1 MTLVAVVWG
10 GKAGSRKQ
18 TQMGFCSKDPQTD
31 SRVRGRTP
39 IGHSIAIPTG
49 SMNGPDSQNRGI

>member
-18 TQMGFCSKDPQTD
+18 TQMGFCLKDPETD
-31 SRVRGRTP
+31 SRVRGRVP
-39 IGHSIAIPTG
+39 IGHRASLPWASKGWPG
-49 SMNGPDSQNRGI
+49 SQNRGI